1 MKANMNG
8 LVDIDWLAN
17 PIREAY
23 DGSPAEI
30 AIAVLEAIRSAG
42 YVVVPVEPSE
52 AMVRAFWFNL
62 PSPYDI
68 DMEDEDAAKLCI
80 RAMIAAAEGE

>member
-1 MKANMNG
+1 MKADTNG

-30 AIAVLEAIRSAG
+30 ALAVLDAIRSAG
-42 YVVVPVEPSE
+42 YVVVPVEPTE
-52 AMVRAFWFNL
+52 AMVSAGAQDFSGDLVTKRGAI
-62 PSPYDI
+62 DI
-68 DMEDEDAAKLCI
+68 Y
-80 RAMIAAAEGE
+80 RAMIAAAEGDAQ